1 MTSEANK
8 NSSFPTPKTDFLQIV
23 TPRIR
28 RYLLHTGSFVLAAAL
43 LALALYGVDLNTM
56 VSAFWEA
63 DWRWLPVLVVLV
75 LGSNLCRAWRWQVL
89 IDALPTTPDPDTLG
103 EEDPGK
109 TNTLEASFS
118 SVMIGYMVNYVAPRL
133 GEIARVANMSA
144 RTSFRFSSL
153 FGTVVS
159 ERIFDT
165 AVLGLALLSAIG
177 LLFDRIGVLQ
187 SQFLGPAWR
196 NLTSLPFGWMLGGGL
211 IVLILAI
218 GLALFLHHSLSDR
231 DSWVYQV
238 WTDTL
243 KPTLLS
249 FKEGMLT
256 LLRSPRR
263 GAILVS
269 TVCMWGGYTLMAYV
283 PLFMLDLAGPFGLGI
298 VDAWILMAMG
308 ALGMLVPTPGGIGS
322 YHYITR
328 ETLVH
333 FYGVP
338 AEQAFTYAVLAHAA
352 QFVFY
357 LLTGGAAVLY
367 QGLGLEALYPPDQSD
382 RSAVEPSQT

>member
-1 MTSEANK
+1 MTSR
-8 NSSFPTPKTDFLQIV
+8 L
-23 TPRIR
+23 R
-28 RYLLHTGSFVLAAAL
+28 RYLLHVGSFVLAAGL
-43 LALALYGVDLNTM
+43 LALALYGVDLGTM
-56 VSAFWEA
+56 ADAFWEA

-89 IDALPTTPDPDTLG
+89 IDALPTTPDLETSDG
-103 EEDPGK
+103 EDPNE
-109 TNTLEASFS
+109 TNTLETSFS

-144 RTSFRFSSL
+144 RSSFRFSSL

-159 ERIFDT
+159 ERIFDMV
-165 AVLGLALLSAIG
+165 VLGMALLSAIG

-187 SQFLGPAWR
+187 AQFLGPAWR
-196 NLTSLPFGWMLGGGL
+196 NVTSLPFGWLLGGGL
-211 IVLILAI
+211 ALLILGA
-218 GLALFLHHSLSDR
+218 GVALLVRHGLSDS
-231 DSWVYQV
+231 DSWIYQL
-238 WTDTL
+238 WAETL
-243 KPTLLS
+243 KPTLVS

-263 GAILVS
+263 GAILLS
-269 TVCMWGGYTLMAYV
+269 TVCMWGGYTLMAYI
-283 PLFMLDLAGPFGLGI
+283 PLHMLDLAVPYGLGI

-338 AEQAFTYAVLAHAA
+338 AEQALTYAVLAWAA

-357 LLTGGAAVLY
+357 LLTGGIAVLY
-367 QGLGLEALYPPDQSD
+367 QGLGLEALYPPDRAD
-382 RSAVEPSQT
+382 PSAVEPSQA

>member
-1 MTSEANK
+1 M
-8 NSSFPTPKTDFLQIV
+8 
-23 TPRIR
+23 TPRLR
-28 RYLLHTGSFVLAAAL
+28 RYLLHAGSFVLAAGL
-43 LALALYGVDLNTM
+43 LALALYGVDLGTM
-56 VSAFWEA
+56 VDAFWQA
-63 DWRWLPVLVVLV
+63 DWRWLPVLGVLV

-89 IDALPTTPDPDTLG
+89 IDALPTTPNLDALG
-103 EEDPGK
+103 ETDPSE

-118 SVMIGYMVNYVAPRL
+118 SIMIGYMVNYVAPRL
-133 GEIARVANMSA
+133 GEVARVANMAA
-144 RTSFRFSSL
+144 RSSFRFSSL

-177 LLFDRIGVLQ
+177 LLFDRLSVLQ
-187 SQFLGPAWR
+187 EQFLGPAWR
-196 NLTSLPFGWMLGGGL
+196 NLTSLPIGWMLGGGL
-211 IVLILAI
+211 GL
-218 GLALFLHHSLSDR
+218 LALVGGIILLLRDGFSDE
-231 DSWVYQV
+231 DSWAYRFWAHSV
-238 WTDTL
+238 
-243 KPTLLS
+243 KPALLS
-249 FKEGMLT
+249 FQEGMLT

-269 TVCMWGGYTLMAYV
+269 TVGMWGGYTLMAYI
-283 PLFMLDLAGPFGLGI
+283 PLRMLDLAGPYGLGL

-328 ETLVH
+328 EALVH

-338 AEQAFTYAVLAHAA
+338 AEPALTYAVLAWAA

-357 LLTGGAAVLY
+357 LLTGGIAVLY
-367 QGLGLEALYPPDQSD
+367 QGLGLEVLYPPDQADS
-382 RSAVEPSQT
+382 SAVKASEA

>member
-1 MTSEANK
+1 M
-8 NSSFPTPKTDFLQIV
+8 
-23 TPRIR
+23 TPRLR
-28 RYLLHTGSFVLAAAL
+28 RYLLHAGSFALAAGL
-43 LALALYGVDLNTM
+43 LALALYGVDLTEM
-56 VSAFWEA
+56 ADAFWQA

-75 LGSNLCRAWRWQVL
+75 LGSNLFRAWRWQVL
-89 IDALPTTPDPDTLG
+89 IDALPTTPDLNTVG
-103 EEDPGK
+103 ETDPSE

-133 GEIARVANMSA
+133 GEIARVANMAA
-144 RTSFRFSSL
+144 RSSFRFSSL

-177 LLFDRIGVLQ
+177 LLFDRISVLQ
-187 SQFLGPAWR
+187 EQFLGPAWQ
-196 NLTSLPFGWMLGGGL
+196 NLTSLPLGWMLGGGL
-211 IVLILAI
+211 GLLVLLG
-218 GLALFLHHSLSDR
+218 GLALLLRHGFSDE
-231 DSWVYQV
+231 DSWAYRLWAHSV
-238 WTDTL
+238 
-243 KPTLLS
+243 KPALLS

-283 PLFMLDLAGPFGLGI
+283 PLYMLDLAGPYGLGL

-328 ETLVH
+328 ETLVY

-338 AEQAFTYAVLAHAA
+338 AEAALTYAVLAWAA

-357 LLTGGAAVLY
+357 LLTGGIAVVY
-367 QGLGLEALYPPDQSD
+367 QGLGLEALYPPDRADS
-382 RSAVEPSQT
+382 SAVEASEA